1 MSKLL
6 LGILTSSKIE
16 LLRESYRTAVE
27 QEKLKK
33 LKYDIYIIVNTTN
46 DDYYYKVMKEFKNV
60 NIVRTN
66 SNGKPGMGHNS
77 VINFFK
83 YKKEYD
89 YLFMLDGDDFLYSK
103 ALQIIENYIYNYNI
117 DLLLLMYHDSLTYNI
132 NAINIPHI
140 VINNNC
146 YLQYN
151 FNSITDKQWLKDKGY
166 NPFKYPIYKLN
177 TLGRIILFSRKSLE
191 YNIKYDNNC
200 FLYDDFYPTMQC
212 MELAYKNM
220 NVFRTS
226 NSNIY
231 IYNMMNE
238 NSQTNNFKDNM
249 KKEHD
254 ELHFRKNI
262 MNKFNIIKDWDLT
275 RIKKIDNN
283 NINYI
288 FEKKY
293 NTVTKIIKNLKLKKK
308 VVENKNNYKLF
319 INFIKAH
326 KLKNFDFIEK
336 YLYK

>member
-33 LKYDIYIIVNTTN
+33 LEYDIYIIVNTTN
-46 DDYYYKVMKEFKNV
+46 DDYYFQVMNEFKEA
-60 NIVRTN
+60 NIIRTN
-66 SNGKPGMGHNS
+66 SNGKSGMGHNS

-83 YKKEYD
+83 HMKEYD
-89 YLFMLDGDDFLYSK
+89 YLFMVDGDDFLYSK
-103 ALQIIENYIYNYNI
+103 ALQVIENYIYNYNI
-117 DLLLLMYHDSLTYNI
+117 DLLLLMYHDILKYNI
-132 NAINIPHI
+132 NAINVPHI

-166 NPFKYPIYKLN
+166 SPFKYPIYKLN
-177 TLGRIILFSRKSLE
+177 TLGRIILYSRKSLE
-191 YNIKYDNNC
+191 YNIKYDTNC
-200 FLYDDFYPTMQC
+200 FLYDDFYPAMQC

-238 NSQTNNFKDNM
+238 NSQTNNFKDIR
-249 KKEHD
+249 KKKYD
-254 ELHFRKNI
+254 EFCFRKSI
-262 MNKFNIIKDWDLT
+262 MNKFDSIKDWDLT
-275 RIKKIDNN
+275 KIKKIDNN
-283 NINYI
+283 NIDYT
-288 FEKKY
+288 FEEKY
-293 NTVTKIIKNLKLKKK
+293 NTVTKIIKNLKLNNK
-308 VVENKNNYKLF
+308 VIENKENYKLF
-319 INFIKAH
+319 INFIKAN
-326 KLKNFDFIEK
+326 KLKNFDFIKK
-336 YLYK
+336 Y

>member
-117 DLLLLMYHDSLTYNI
+117 DLLLLMYHDNIKYNI
-132 NAINIPHI
+132 NILNIPHI

-200 FLYDDFYPTMQC
+200 FLYDDFYPAIQC

-254 ELHFRKNI
+254 ELHFRKSI

-283 NINYI
+283 NINYT
-288 FEKKY
+288 FEEKY
-293 NTVTKIIKNLKLKKK
+293 NNVTKIIKNLKLKNK
-308 VVENKNNYKLF
+308 VIENKNNYKLF

-326 KLKNFDFIEK
+326 KLKNFNFIEK